1 MGNRSGAPSH
11 ANITNAEM
19 ISGQQKKK
27 GGGILIP
34 IDDTIVS
41 KSSTFGH
48 QRRDTHY
55 AQQLD
60 VIPARQLSMHH
71 AIVKKIST
79 DPNIIHLPFLSSMI
93 IGWTSLTFS
102 SRAIT
107 K

>member
-19 ISGQQKKK
+19 ISGQQKKE

-48 QRRDTHY
+48 QRRDTNY

-60 VIPARQLSMHH
+60 VIPARQLSMLH
-71 AIVKKIST
+71 ASQENFNGPKYYSFAIFVFNDNWLDIVNFFVQSK
-79 DPNIIHLPFLSSMI
+79 N
-93 IGWTSLTFS
+93 
-102 SRAIT
+102 
-107 K
+107 